1 MKRFKVL
8 IRVLALQKI
17 WVDSVEA
24 GGGGL
29 TDMRRRRRRRGT
41 TSCIGFPS
49 EDTSEESHLRIF
61 LRISHLR
68 IHLKN
73 PI

>member
-1 MKRFKVL
+1 MEVGEECLLGPLKIWIWLKRFKVL

-29 TDMRRRRRRRGT
+29 TDMRRRRRRRRGQPVA
-41 TSCIGFPS
+41 S
-49 EDTSEESHLRIF
+49 DSHLKI
-61 LRISHLR
+61 HLR
-68 IHLKN
+68 N